1 MGMRGLETPVR
12 KIRRQVF
19 REVSKV
25 AFESTSENLIE
36 EIEEIPYR
44 LVTEDGEN
52 IGTVCIVRELLS
64 VSVYALR
71 WECLCVQKTVRFI
84 LQQEWKKV
92 IFLRSIMSRRSC
104 RLCHPRV
111 LRAKSVDM
119 RSAICVKDVWH
130 IHVQRS
136 VQKMHPMVN
145 GHSYIDQSKCIKCGK
160 CKSACPYD
168 AIAKERPCARACR

>member
-44 LVTEDGEN
+44 LVTEDGEKYRDSMYRARAVVSERVRLAMGMSLRPEDRPVHITAGVEESN
-52 IGTVCIVRELLS
+52 ISEKYYEPPLMQVVPSAC
-64 VSVYALR
+64 
-71 WECLCVQKTVRFI
+71 
-84 LQQEWKKV
+84 
-92 IFLRSIMSRRSC
+92 
-104 RLCHPRV
+104 
-111 LRAKSVDM
+111 AKSVDM
-119 RSAICVKDVWH
+119 RSAICVKAVWH

-136 VQKMHPMVN
+136 VQKMR
-145 GHSYIDQSKCIKCGK
+145 SLW
-160 CKSACPYD
+160 
-168 AIAKERPCARACR
+168 